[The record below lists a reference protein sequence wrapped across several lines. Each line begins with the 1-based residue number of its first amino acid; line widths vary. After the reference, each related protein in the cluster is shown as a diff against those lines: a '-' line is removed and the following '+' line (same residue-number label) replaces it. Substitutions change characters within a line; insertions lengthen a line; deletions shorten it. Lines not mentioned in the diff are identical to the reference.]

1 MTINAT
7 FIGQI
12 IVFLILLWFIAK
24 FVTPA
29 LSQAIAARQ
38 KKIADGLAAAEKG
51 QKDLA
56 EAQSRAD
63 GVIREARDRANQ
75 IIDQANRR
83 ANELVDQAK
92 GQASHEGERIVTA
105 ARTEAATEAAR
116 ARDTLRKEVG
126 GLVVSGASRL
136 LEREV
141 DAETHAQ
148 LLDKLADEIGRA

>member
-12 IVFLILLWFIAK
+12 LVFAILLWFIYK

-29 LSQAIAARQ
+29 LSQALNERQ

-56 EAQSRAD
+56 EAQSRAE
-63 GVIREARDRANQ
+63 GVIKEARDRANQ

-83 ANELVDQAK
+83 SNEIVDAAK
-92 GQASHEGERIVTA
+92 GTAQHEGERIVTT
-105 ARTEAATEAAR
+105 ARTEAATEANR
-116 ARDTLRKEVG
+116 ARDTLRREVG
-126 GLVVSGASRL
+126 SLVAAGTSRL

-141 DAETHAQ
+141 DAKTHAD
-148 LLDKLADEIGRA
+148 LLDKLAAEIGRG